1 MRAERFGPQTPRSL
15 LQLRREVLGG
25 LEQTASIARWLLAS
39 KRWDLLLIVL
49 GGVHR
54 ASHYLW
60 DLSQI
65 DESGLDS
72 KTRATLE
79 GAREE
84 VYSAADRSLGA
95 ILEAA
100 PEDARVLIF
109 ALHGMRR
116 NDGWADRFGSLVEAI
131 RRGGAVSTPS
141 DGILYRLRR
150 RVPWRLTRPVTQ
162 RLPFSVTRR
171 LLPLWSS
178 NMHDWSQTRFF
189 ALPCVKVLKQG
200 TR

>member
-1 MRAERFGPQTPRSL
+1 MWISRLGPSESAESASAPKENCAYPTGLGNHRRI
-15 LQLRREVLGG
+15 RREVLGG

-79 GAREE
+79 GARRT
-84 VYSAADRSLGA
+84 RSSG
-95 ILEAA
+95 
-100 PEDARVLIF
+100 PTAR
-109 ALHGMRR
+109 
-116 NDGWADRFGSLVEAI
+116 S
-131 RRGGAVSTPS
+131 
-141 DGILYRLRR
+141 
-150 RVPWRLTRPVTQ
+150 
-162 RLPFSVTRR
+162 
-171 LLPLWSS
+171 
-178 NMHDWSQTRFF
+178 
-189 ALPCVKVLKQG
+189 
-200 TR
+200 